1 MTYQAHF
8 ELIRVKTGNT
18 PDDFRALA
26 AERGLTTFRDL
37 KAWLKTEYD
46 LGDGHAYLIANH
58 IVAADQP
65 PLSTDEKVAARFSGT
80 KAHWRGAYDTIIAE
94 AGRFGAD
101 FKVMPT
107 TTYIS
112 LVRGGKKF
120 AIVDPATAGRLDVG
134 LKLKGIEPAGRLTAA
149 GKWNNM
155 VTHRVRIGHP
165 DEIDAELLGWLRQAY
180 DAV

>member
-18 PDDFRALA
+18 PDDFHALA

-46 LGDGHAYLIANH
+46 LGDGHAYLIAHH
-58 IVAADQP
+58 IVAAEQP

-80 KAHWRGAYDTIIAE
+80 KAHWRGANQAIIVAVSLV
-94 AGRFGAD
+94 GAD

-107 TTYIS
+107 SSYIS

-120 AIVDPATAGRLDVG
+120 AIVDPATADRLDVG
-134 LKLKGIEPAGRLTAA
+134 IKLKGLT
-149 GKWNNM
+149 G
-155 VTHRVRIGHP
+155 G
-165 DEIDAELLGWLRQAY
+165 QA
-180 DAV
+180 DRRR